1 MNTVTT
7 MNTAVK
13 TASVET
19 VRDTAPTFF
28 ASPVAANE
36 DYSDVRMTLT
46 ELIEF
51 VGLEERRDSIIR
63 RIKKLAE
70 NGVIRLPQ
78 IVDFEKINNL
88 GLPITQSDYVFEG
101 KKGRID
107 SIVLVIRSG
116 KGDKAAELVERWD
129 YLENELLKKEEENK
143 SPFPDASKMTEVDW
157 IRKALTLAE
166 EKEQLIHEKQQL
178 VDLHVRKA
186 IDAHSLTRL
195 LGEKRGSTKVQMIL
209 KGLCAAGVLERRLDA
224 SGKPCGYDLLPPGYN
239 FARMSAHGQIEF
251 TVDVLPVLVELGLI
265 EEEQRATLKLP
276 QPNNA
281 RAIVNKTAALI
292 RKNAG
297 SLEHFGI

>member
-1 MNTVTT
+1 

-13 TASVET
+13 TVRET
-19 VRDTAPTFF
+19 TTAPTFF

-46 ELIEF
+46 DLIEF

-63 RIKKLAE
+63 RMETLAE
-70 NGVIRLPQ
+70 NGVIRFPQ
-78 IVDFEKINNL
+78 IVKFEKINNL
-88 GLPITQSDYVFEG
+88 GLPVTRTDYVFEG

-143 SPFPDASKMTEVDW
+143 SPFPDASKMTKLDW
-157 IRKALTLAE
+157 MREAVKLEE
-166 EKEQLIHEKQQL
+166 EKEQLLHEKKQL
-178 VDLHVRKA
+178 VDLHIRKA

-224 SGKPCGYDLLPPGYN
+224 SGKPKQEITRLFNLHHATKIDAVQLAAKALGKEL
-239 FARMSAHGQIEF
+239 S
-251 TVDVLPVLVELGLI
+251 LVM
-265 EEEQRATLKLP
+265 
-276 QPNNA
+276 
-281 RAIVNKTAALI
+281 V
-292 RKNAG
+292 
-297 SLEHFGI
+297 